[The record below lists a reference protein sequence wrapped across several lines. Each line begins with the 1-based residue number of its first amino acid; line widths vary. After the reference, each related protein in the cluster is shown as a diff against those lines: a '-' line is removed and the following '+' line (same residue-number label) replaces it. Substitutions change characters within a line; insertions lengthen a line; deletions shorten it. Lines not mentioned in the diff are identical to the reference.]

1 MDHVSS
7 LPDGVLCHILF
18 FSSPQRKLRGLRFS
32 PRDGA
37 ICLRLSLISI
47 LMTLSFS
54 IMKILRRIGTTFITY
69 QSFIDF
75 VDRVLAMQGD
85 SPIKK
90 LSKFRTGFDSHRADG
105 WISNTLVR
113 GVSELDVLISLH
125 GTDYHFLSPKCFKT
139 KNLVTLK
146 LNSLAIDW
154 DIFLPMLKTLLLH
167 SFTLCVDKFCFSAL
181 RLRN

>member
-1 MDHVSS
+1 
-7 LPDGVLCHILF
+7 
-18 FSSPQRKLRGLRFS
+18 
-32 PRDGA
+32 
-37 ICLRLSLISI
+37 
-47 LMTLSFS
+47 MTLSFS

-90 LSKFRTGFDSHRADG
+90 LSLKFRTGFDSHRADG

-167 SFTLCVDKFCFSAL
+167 SVTLCVDKMFS
-181 RLRN
+181 